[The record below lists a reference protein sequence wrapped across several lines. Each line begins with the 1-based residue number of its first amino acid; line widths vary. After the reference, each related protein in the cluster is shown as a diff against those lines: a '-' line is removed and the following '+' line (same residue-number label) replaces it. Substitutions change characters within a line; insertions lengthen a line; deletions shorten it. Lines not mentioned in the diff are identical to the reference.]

1 MKCVKNNL
9 TSEVKR
15 LSNEQAE
22 NRVATL
28 DKSCEANGIMLW
40 SYCPKSEWKALRVA
54 PVVAIVH
61 TDDQK
66 REIQRKADKRKHS
79 ADKRSY
85 RKQ

>member
-1 MKCVKNNL
+1 MKCVKHIFPADIV
-9 TSEVKR
+9 EIKR
-15 LSNEQAE
+15 VSNEQAE
-22 NRVATL
+22 RLVAMHGGGYW
-28 DKSCEANGIMLW
+28 NF
-40 SYCPKSEWKALRVA
+40 CPKSEWKALRVA

-85 RKQ
+85 RKS